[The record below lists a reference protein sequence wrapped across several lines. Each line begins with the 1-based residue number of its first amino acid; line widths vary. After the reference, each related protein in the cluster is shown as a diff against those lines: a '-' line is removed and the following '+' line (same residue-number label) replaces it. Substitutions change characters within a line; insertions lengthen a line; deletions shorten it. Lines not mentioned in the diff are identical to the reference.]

1 MSINLLTD
9 TSLIKSLENETHVW
23 FCHPDE
29 ITDDATLDEYLS
41 ILSNEE
47 REKYQRFH
55 FEKDSHSYLVSH
67 ALVRKVLSRYCDVQP
82 EAWRFSFNRHG
93 KPEISSS
100 IECPDIKFNLSHA
113 DGMSACVV
121 SLNNDCGV
129 DVENIHRKNKLN
141 AVAERMFAEQEAKIM
156 SACDESE
163 VQKSFF
169 DFWTLREAYVKA
181 VGTGLGGSSK
191 EFYFTISAADK
202 DEISEKDSAENIR
215 AAYINFVDSKKNV
228 DLAWQF
234 FLLEPSSEHVAA
246 VAVSIDSAIN
256 DSVIKKIVSQKIQP

>member
-1 MSINLLTD
+1 MSTNLLTD
-9 TSLIKSLENETHVW
+9 TSLIESLENETHVW
-23 FCHPDE
+23 FCRPDE
-29 ITDDATLDEYLS
+29 ITDKVILDEYLS

-82 EAWRFSFNRHG
+82 ETWKFSFNQHG
-93 KPEISSS
+93 KPEILSS
-100 IECPDIKFNLSHA
+100 IKCPNIKFNLSHA

-121 SLNNDCGV
+121 SLDNDCGV
-129 DVENIHRKNKLN
+129 DVENIHRKNKLH

-156 SACDESE
+156 SACDESKM
-163 VQKSFF
+163 QKKFF

-191 EFYFTISAADK
+191 EFYFTISADAK
-202 DEISEKDSAENIR
+202 DGISENIR
-215 AAYINFVDSKKNV
+215 AANINFVDSKKKV

-234 FLLEPSSEHVAA
+234 FLLELSSDHVAA
-246 VAVSIDSAIN
+246 IAVSGTVPTN
-256 DSVIKKIVSQKIQP
+256 SVIKKIVSQKIQP

>member
-1 MSINLLTD
+1 MCDNLLAD
-9 TSLIKSLENETHVW
+9 KDLIGSLENENHVW
-23 FCHPDE
+23 FCRPDE
-29 ITDDATLDEYLS
+29 ITDKVILDEYLS

-47 REKYQRFH
+47 REKYERFH

-82 EAWRFSFNRHG
+82 EAWKFSFNQHG
-93 KPEISSS
+93 KPEILSS
-100 IECPDIKFNLSHA
+100 IKCPNIKFNLSHT

-129 DVENIHRKNKLN
+129 DVENIHRKSKLH
-141 AVAERMFAEQEAKIM
+141 AVAERMFAEQETEIM
-156 SACDESE
+156 SACDENE
-163 VQKSFF
+163 MQKKFF
-169 DFWTLREAYVKA
+169 YFWTLREAYVKA

-191 EFYFTISAADK
+191 EFYFTIAAADK
-202 DEISEKDSAENIR
+202 DEISEKDSVENIR

-246 VAVSIDSAIN
+246 VAVSIDSDIN